1 MKSAPLLLL
10 AALLLTLPLA
20 SANNLPDSPASV
32 PVLLGLE
39 PVRQDLK
46 LSSLQCALL
55 DSLRAE
61 YRAKVGVVAAV
72 GLADAKAAPKAA
84 TDLDAYRA
92 SYNRRALN
100 VLNPSQQ
107 DRLRQIER
115 QMLGPVLLTSLSE
128 QKLLGITTKQQQ
140 KLADIHRYDQTKAAE
155 IMKKFH
161 EGRISSFH
169 RDIELHRLQRTIGRS
184 IYSQLTDDQR
194 KQWLGLTG
202 PKLKL

>member
-1 MKSAPLLLL
+1 MKNLPLLLL
-10 AALLLTLPLA
+10 VALLLTAPLA

-100 VLNPSQQ
+100 VLNASQQ

-161 EGRISSFH
+161 DAKISSFH
-169 RDIELHRLQRTIGRS
+169 KDIELHRLQKTIGRS
-184 IYSQLTDDQR
+184 IYAQLTDDQR